1 MEKSCHA
8 KSDPLYKRYVE
19 QLHLALANMEV
30 TDDNGFPIDHE
41 RVFTDLYGLC
51 SNVKG
56 AGKHIYFI
64 GNGASATMASHMAAD
79 FSKNYGCRSLAFNDI
94 AMMTAVSNDLAYEEC
109 FVLPLTRFAVRGD
122 ILVTISSSGNSVN
135 VLKAIEYGRKIG
147 LFIITLS
154 GMASDNSSRKLGNMN
169 FWIPA
174 ESYGLVETGHQMILH
189 CWLDTIMDFSKKEKV
204 VKQNDAR

>member
-1 MEKSCHA
+1 
-8 KSDPLYKRYVE
+8 
-19 QLHLALANMEV
+19 
-30 TDDNGFPIDHE
+30 
-41 RVFTDLYGLC
+41 
-51 SNVKG
+51 
-56 AGKHIYFI
+56 
-64 GNGASATMASHMAAD
+64 MASHMAAD

-109 FVLPLTRFAVRGD
+109 FALPLTRFAVKGD
-122 ILVTISSSGNSVN
+122 ILVTISSSGNSIN

-154 GMASDNSSRKLGNMN
+154 GMSPDNSSRKLGNMN

-189 CWLDTIMDFSKKEKV
+189 CWLDTIMAFSEKR
-204 VKQNDAR
+204 KNA